1 MERTYYNIINTNHMG
16 SIVFKKYHSFWGK
29 VLQKYHSF
37 WGKTIR
43 NCLLHGSIFLQL
55 WFKKAPKSRIILQ
68 IEAKN
73 TDLIDR
79 HTIPLIL
86 GHSPSKI
93 PLILGQNTTQSGAK
107 YHSFWGKSKPQQT
120 DIQLFIRTK

>member
-29 VLQKYHSF
+29 VIQKYHSF

-55 WFKKAPKSRIILQ
+55 WFKKALKSRIVLQ
-68 IEAKN
+68 ITAKN

-86 GHSPSKI
+86 GQNPS
-93 PLILGQNTTQSGAK
+93 K
-107 YHSFWGKSKPQQT
+107 YHSFWGKIALNLGQNITHFGAKT
-120 DIQLFIRTK
+120 IHNRLTFNYL